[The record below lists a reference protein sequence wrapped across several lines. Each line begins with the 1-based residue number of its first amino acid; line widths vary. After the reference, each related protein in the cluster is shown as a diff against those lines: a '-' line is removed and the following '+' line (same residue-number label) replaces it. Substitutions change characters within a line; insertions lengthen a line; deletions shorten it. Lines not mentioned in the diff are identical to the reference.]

1 MLISLRIL
9 VTSLLFFV
17 SLTAYSQQ
25 NYRIETVAEDLEFPW
40 SLAFLPDGR
49 LLITERPGRLRL
61 LDLEGRLHS
70 VSGAPEVFAQ
80 GQSGLFEVL
89 LAPDFTTSG
98 QVYLSYTC
106 GTRSAN
112 TLCLA
117 RAVLKNNNL
126 QNMQQIFSAKSM
138 REGAAHYGGRMVFL
152 PDNTLILTLGDGF
165 DYREEAQNPRN
176 HLGKILRLNA
186 DGSAPADNPFV
197 DKADTA
203 PEIFSFGH
211 RNVQGLV
218 YDHQH
223 HRILANEHGPK
234 GGDEINWI
242 RAGHN
247 YGWPLVSHGIDYT
260 GARVTPFTQ
269 LDGFDAPL
277 LYWTPSIAPAD
288 MTLYQGM
295 LFPDWQ
301 GDLLVAALAAKA
313 VYRVRLTDSGAEQVD
328 ILFTE
333 LNERIRAVRTG
344 PDGAIYL
351 LTDSREG
358 RLLKVTPRL

>member
-1 MLISLRIL
+1 ML
-9 VTSLLFFV
+9 SLLRAV
-17 SLTAYSQQ
+17 VVGLIVVASLTAHSQQ
-25 NYRIETVAEDLEFPW
+25 NYHIETLAEGLEFPW

-61 LDLEGRLHS
+61 LDREGKLHF
-70 VSGAPEVFAQ
+70 VSGVPEVFAQ
-80 GQSGLFEVL
+80 GQSGLFDVL
-89 LAPDFTTSG
+89 LAPDFATSG

-106 GTRSAN
+106 GTHNAN

-117 RAVLKNNNL
+117 HAVLGNNNL
-126 QNMQQIFSAKSM
+126 NNTQQIFAAKPL

-152 PDNTLILTLGDGF
+152 PDNTLVLTLGDGF

-176 HLGKILRLNA
+176 HLGKILRLDV
-186 DGSAPADNPFV
+186 DGNAPADNPFI

-203 PEIFSFGH
+203 PEIFSLGH

-218 YDHQH
+218 YDPQQN
-223 HRILANEHGPK
+223 RILANEHGPK

-242 RAGHN
+242 RTGHN

-269 LDGFDAPL
+269 LAGFEAPL
-277 LYWTPSIAPAD
+277 LHWTPSIAPAD
-288 MTLYQGM
+288 MTLYQGE
-295 LFPDWQ
+295 LFPAWQ

-313 VYRVRLTDSGAEQVD
+313 VYRVRLTDSGAQQVD
-328 ILFTE
+328 ILFAD

-358 RLLKVTPRL
+358 RLLKVTPRP

>member
-1 MLISLRIL
+1 ML
-9 VTSLLFFV
+9 SLLRAVVASLIFV
-17 SLTAYSQQ
+17 ASLTVHSQQ
-25 NYRIETVAEDLEFPW
+25 NFRIDTLAEGLEFPW

-49 LLITERPGRLRL
+49 LLISERPGRLRL
-61 LDLEGRLHS
+61 LDLEGKLHA
-70 VSGAPEVFAQ
+70 VSGVPEVFAQ
-80 GQSGLFEVL
+80 GQSGLFDVL
-89 LAPDFTTSG
+89 LAPDFASSG

-106 GTRSAN
+106 GTHNAN

-117 RAVLKNNNL
+117 RAELNNNNL
-126 QNMQQIFSAKSM
+126 HNTQQIFAAKPM
-138 REGAAHYGGRMVFL
+138 RKGAAHYGGRMAFL
-152 PDNTLILTLGDGF
+152 PDNTLVLTLGDGF

-186 DGSAPADNPFV
+186 DGSAPADNPFI
-197 DKADTA
+197 DQTDAA
-203 PEIFSFGH
+203 PELFSLGH

-242 RAGHN
+242 RAGRN

-260 GARVTPFTQ
+260 GARVTPFTD
-269 LDGFDAPL
+269 LSGFEAPL

-288 MTLYQGM
+288 MTLYQGT
-295 LFPDWQ
+295 LFPEWQ

-313 VYRVRLTDSGAEQVD
+313 VYRVRLTDKGAEQVD
-328 ILFTE
+328 ILFADM
-333 LNERIRAVRTG
+333 NERIRAVRTG

-358 RLLKVTPRL
+358 RLLKVTPRP